1 MRYRKSTACASFA
14 VLVLGVSLAAAQSEA
29 EGDSA
34 MSRVPDFEL
43 LFRSV
48 PGLYLVLTP
57 ALEIVAV
64 SDAYLHAT
72 MTNRFDIIGR
82 RLFDVFPDNP
92 SDPAASGVKHL
103 GASLQRVLQ
112 TKQPDTMAVQK
123 YDIRRS
129 AERGGQFEERY
140 WSPINAPVLD
150 ECGDLRYII
159 HRVEDVTDYIRLRE
173 TASGHRTQM
182 ESEIYVRGQ
191 EIQKANEQL
200 RAALA
205 EKEILLKE
213 VHHRVKNN
221 LEVINS
227 LLSLQADRVREPAA
241 RALLE
246 DTCNQVSAI
255 ADIHRLL
262 YRSSD
267 LERVDVG
274 QFLKELS
281 HDLFGF
287 YQISPERVALNVN
300 VGEVSVNIQR
310 AVPVALILNELL
322 SNALKHA
329 FPNNRCGVVHLTV
342 QPING
347 ENLLRVADDGVG
359 LPEGFDALNSPSLG
373 LQLVKVLCEQLGG
386 RIDVRSRP
394 GTCFAI
400 HFPTG
405 A

>member
-1 MRYRKSTACASFA
+1 MN
-14 VLVLGVSLAAAQSEA
+14 G
-29 EGDSA
+29 
-34 MSRVPDFEL
+34 VPDFEL

-48 PGLYLVLTP
+48 PGLCLVLTP

-64 SDAYLHAT
+64 SDAYLRAT

-103 GASLQRVLQ
+103 GASLERVLQ

-150 ECGDLRYII
+150 ESGELRYII
-159 HRVEDVTDYIRLRE
+159 HRVEDVTDYIRLRQ

-191 EIQKANEQL
+191 EIQQANERL

-213 VHHRVKNN
+213 IHHRVKNN

-227 LLSLQADRVREPAA
+227 LLSLQADRVKEPGA

-246 DTCNQVSAI
+246 DTCNQVRAI

-281 HDLFGF
+281 HDL
-287 YQISPERVALNVN
+287 S
-300 VGEVSVNIQR
+300 
-310 AVPVALILNELL
+310 
-322 SNALKHA
+322 A
-329 FPNNRCGVVHLTV
+329 F
-342 QPING
+342 IK
-347 ENLLRVADDGVG
+347 
-359 LPEGFDALNSPSLG
+359 SIPSAW
-373 LQLVKVLCEQLGG
+373 
-386 RIDVRSRP
+386 P
-394 GTCFAI
+394 
-400 HFPTG
+400 
-405 A
+405 

>member
-1 MRYRKSTACASFA
+1 MAEYAPQSTAHMEFRDLAKA
-14 VLVLGVSLAAAQSEA
+14 VDKILKSEPAKSNVQPTQEA
-29 EGDSA
+29 EGSSA
-34 MSRVPDFEL
+34 MNGVPDFEL

-64 SDAYLHAT
+64 SDAYLRAT

-103 GASLQRVLQ
+103 GASLERVLQ

-150 ECGDLRYII
+150 ESGELRYII
-159 HRVEDVTDYIRLRE
+159 HRVEDVTDYIRLRQ

-191 EIQKANEQL
+191 EIQQANERL

-213 VHHRVKNN
+213 IHHRVKNN

-227 LLSLQADRVREPAA
+227 LLSLQADRVKEPGA

-246 DTCNQVSAI
+246 DTCNQVRAI

-262 YRSSD
+262 YRVRRTLSVWMLGSS
-267 LERVDVG
+267 
-274 QFLKELS
+274 
-281 HDLFGF
+281 
-287 YQISPERVALNVN
+287 
-300 VGEVSVNIQR
+300 
-310 AVPVALILNELL
+310 
-322 SNALKHA
+322 
-329 FPNNRCGVVHLTV
+329 
-342 QPING
+342 
-347 ENLLRVADDGVG
+347 
-359 LPEGFDALNSPSLG
+359 
-373 LQLVKVLCEQLGG
+373 
-386 RIDVRSRP
+386 
-394 GTCFAI
+394 
-400 HFPTG
+400 
-405 A
+405 